1 MSTRAGWRICFLL
14 LVSITLF
21 PAFPQRAKAQSSEA
35 ADDHTVQV
43 AMKNV
48 TYHFTDQIAVH
59 IAQLRGYLTPS
70 KPEALIVLDNSNSYT
85 LNLASAEIALG
96 CNSLAQV
103 LNENLFSA
111 ANAPIKQVTIEARN
125 SQLIIKGKLHQKGDV
140 PFETTGTLMVEG
152 DGRVRLHTEHLKAAH
167 LPVKGLMDML
177 GIDLARMINT
187 KKIPGVS
194 ADKDDLI
201 LNPEQ
206 IFPPPRI
213 RGRITAIRI
222 QGNEI
227 VQVFGSLQ
235 ASNVAA
241 KQSGNYMEY
250 RHGDLGFGKL
260 TMKDADLI
268 LIDMDPRDPFDFYL
282 DHYKEQLVAGY
293 AKTTPELGLRVY
305 ARDYNKLR
313 HEPASNPPSK

>member
-111 ANAPIKQVTIEARN
+111 TDAPIKQITIEARN
-125 SQLIIKGKLHQKGDV
+125 NQLIIKGKLHQ
-140 PFETTGTLMVEG
+140 T
-152 DGRVRLHTEHLKAAH
+152 
-167 LPVKGLMDML
+167 
-177 GIDLARMINT
+177 
-187 KKIPGVS
+187 
-194 ADKDDLI
+194 
-201 LNPEQ
+201 
-206 IFPPPRI
+206 RI
-213 RGRITAIRI
+213 SAIRRC
-222 QGNEI
+222 G
-227 VQVFGSLQ
+227 
-235 ASNVAA
+235 
-241 KQSGNYMEY
+241 
-250 RHGDLGFGKL
+250 RHSRKR
-260 TMKDADLI
+260 MCSQHC
-268 LIDMDPRDPFDFYL
+268 RS
-282 DHYKEQLVAGY
+282 V
-293 AKTTPELGLRVY
+293 
-305 ARDYNKLR
+305 
-313 HEPASNPPSK
+313 S

>member
-1 MSTRAGWRICFLL
+1 MTTRADFCICFLL
-14 LVSITLF
+14 LVSMALF
-21 PAFPQRAKAQSSEA
+21 PSFPQRAKAQSGEA
-35 ADDHTVQV
+35 ADSQAVQV

-48 TYHFTDQIAVH
+48 TYHFTDHIAVH
-59 IAQLRGYLTPS
+59 IVQMQGYLTPT
-70 KPEALIVLDNSNSYT
+70 KPGSLIVLDNSNSYT

-111 ANAPIKQVTIEARN
+111 TDAPIKQVTIEARN
-125 SQLIIKGKLHQKGDV
+125 NQLIIKGKLHQKGDV

-152 DGRVRLHTEHLKAAH
+152 DGRVRLHTEHLKAEH
-167 LPVKGLMDML
+167 VPVKGLMDLL
-177 GIDLARMINT
+177 GIDMARMINT
-187 KKIPGVS
+187 KKIPGIS

-201 LNPEQ
+201 LDPEQ
-206 IFPPPRI
+206 IFPPPQI
-213 RGRITAIRI
+213 RGKITAIQI
-222 QGNEI
+222 QGNRI
-227 VQVFGSLQ
+227 VQVFGTLQ
-235 ASNVAA
+235 ASNFAT
-241 KQSGNYMEY
+241 KQPGNYMEY

>member
-111 ANAPIKQVTIEARN
+111 ANAPIKQVTIAASN
-125 SQLIIKGKLHQKGDV
+125 NQLIIKGKLHQKGDV

-177 GIDLARMINT
+177 GIDLARMINP
-187 KKIPGVS
+187 K
-194 ADKDDLI
+194 
-201 LNPEQ
+201 Q

-268 LIDMDPRDPFDFYL
+268 VIDMDPRDPFDFYL

-293 AKTTPELGLRVY
+293 TKTTPELGLRVY
-305 ARDYNKLR
+305 ARDYNKL
-313 HEPASNPPSK
+313 HHQPASSSPSK